1 MGAGFCCFFQGS
13 PDLRAAKEVADYL
26 KTKHHEF
33 TFTVQVLQF
42 SQTQM
47 HVHRSVLD
55 YFLNFFVMTFGALT
69 AFLSHFVVSK

>member
-1 MGAGFCCFFQGS
+1 MAGWVLDFVVFVQGS

-33 TFTVQVLQF
+33 TFTVQVLHF

-47 HVHRSVLD
+47 HVHTDL
-55 YFLNFFVMTFGALT
+55 Y
-69 AFLSHFVVSK
+69 

>member
-1 MGAGFCCFFQGS
+1 MARWVLDFIVFFQGS

-33 TFTVQVLQF
+33 TFTVQVLEF

-47 HVHRSVLD
+47 HVHTDL
-55 YFLNFFVMTFGALT
+55 Y
-69 AFLSHFVVSK
+69 